1 MSDIRELELAQIE
14 HANGGTAPAVEKWEP
29 VARVKATDAEVD
41 ALVEGAEAELDGAK
55 AVEATATE
63 QTLVLKPTAKNKV
76 VRVKKAAG
84 KKKPKATVVKKPA
97 GKKDKKEKKVK
108 KIDLARDIFASNP
121 KQPRKVVIGKIMS
134 KTGLSPVAA
143 ATYFEICRRENR

>member
-1 MSDIRELELAQIE
+1 MSDIRELEQAQIE
-14 HANGGTAPAVEKWEP
+14 HANGGTAPTVEKWEP

-41 ALVEGAEAELDGAK
+41 ALVEGAEAELEGAK
-55 AVEATATE
+55 AVEATPVGLGDE
-63 QTLVLKPTAKNKV
+63 TLVLKNTKTKV
-76 VRVKKAAG
+76 VRVKKSTA

-97 GKKDKKEKKVK
+97 GKKEKKVK

-143 ATYFEICRRENR
+143 ATYYQICKRES

>member
-1 MSDIRELELAQIE
+1 MSDIRELEQAQIE
-14 HANGGTAPAVEKWEP
+14 HANGGTAPTVEKWEP

-41 ALVEGAEAELDGAK
+41 ALVEGAEAELEGAK
-55 AVEATATE
+55 AVEATPVGLGE
-63 QTLVLKPTAKNKV
+63 TLSLKSTKTKV
-76 VRVKKAAG
+76 VRVKKSTA

-97 GKKDKKEKKVK
+97 GKKEKKVK

-121 KQPRKVVIGKIMS
+121 KQPRKVVIGKIMA

-143 ATYFEICRRENR
+143 ATYFQICKRES